1 MDKKQTLI
9 AFALIVLVG
18 LFLNYTGFVSKSVTT
33 TQISVTPKQIEQGG
47 IIKIKI
53 IPGHL
58 GADKYMN
65 IYKIKSG
72 QDLRRVKYQYCQY
85 EGNTCKKTYEFN
97 YKLSTSTEFESGQ
110 YFIQVE
116 GDSGTARAYFTII

>member
-97 YKLSTSTEFESGQ
+97 YKL
-110 YFIQVE
+110 
-116 GDSGTARAYFTII
+116 